1 MGLTPVRGGNRF
13 ITSAREVQIGSND
26 RGRLT
31 PFGTSTTYQA
41 GNWRV
46 AETLQGREGR
56 FIARGDSSYLV
67 WQAPTNPRNGREEI
81 VLQAFYEQWTHRRVA
96 KYPGYPTRRLW
107 VPFPS
112 TYPESALDDALIP
125 RPDPIQRIRDATR
138 SIGVPVTV
146 FTPTAPKELTVKLR
160 CQPNVA
166 PPSSSPACSAVVG
179 DNAPVGANWVDF
191 YAEVG
196 VENNGTTGDRIGV
209 PPYTYDWEVPSGVG
223 FETEGNDGAKLAWDF
238 TGVGTH
244 GPYRVRVAVTDSA
257 GTVSRSS
264 KSVYAVQQ
272 NSSGLPTISIGDA
285 TVAEGGTAAVTV
297 TVAGTVSDPASVEYV
312 TRNGTAVADSDFY
325 AIPHFSAS
333 ESLTFTAAGSQ
344 TISVRTIDDDLPE
357 STETLSVLL
366 SHPSGVEITDAV
378 GMVTITDTDTAPPD
392 PVKSA
397 VRINDVRVTEGEAAV
412 FTITRGTPTTASLE
426 VSYTSVAE
434 SATAGTDYTTVA
446 SSVTFAAGESTKTVT
461 VSTTDDTVVEDRE
474 TFRVRL
480 SLSSTAAAGAE
491 LADDEGIGVINDND
505 TTPPTPPVTTPPT
518 STGRDCSNADTTKT
532 EFRARDR
539 YCGQLHSSLAW
550 TNFTSPTRYSDPNT
564 GYKPSAE
571 EGYQLTSGTNRICAY
586 IGTCARS
593 WRNAMAGP
601 ETNSAGDVW
610 EWVTI
615 GAPGP

>member
-1 MGLTPVRGGNRF
+1 MNAGTTPRAAFITWVSDAPTSETVDIGKVLIVQSAKPAFVVETDTISMTCVSGDRYPPDRIPCPLEIEAGEFLYFTVTVRGGNRF

-31 PFGTSTTYQA
+31 PFGTSTAYQA

-46 AETLQGREGR
+46 AETLQARGGR

-244 GPYRVRVAVTDSA
+244 GPYRGRVAVTDSA

-434 SATAGTDYTTVA
+434 SATAGTDYTT
-446 SSVTFAAGESTKTVT
+446 GI
-461 VSTTDDTVVEDRE
+461 
-474 TFRVRL
+474 VRL
-480 SLSSTAAAGAE
+480 TLRPAQCRDEHSPAPLPSASLSARNHQPCRLALPQILHE
-491 LADDEGIGVINDND
+491 L
-505 TTPPTPPVTTPPT
+505 
-518 STGRDCSNADTTKT
+518 
-532 EFRARDR
+532 
-539 YCGQLHSSLAW
+539 
-550 TNFTSPTRYSDPNT
+550 
-564 GYKPSAE
+564 
-571 EGYQLTSGTNRICAY
+571 
-586 IGTCARS
+586 
-593 WRNAMAGP
+593 
-601 ETNSAGDVW
+601 
-610 EWVTI
+610 
-615 GAPGP
+615 PGC